1 MSFPGHTLALS
12 LLVVLLLLLTCSSL
26 CSLVKVNKGL
36 KVKRGQSVYLQEGDL
51 QFHVPA
57 KKDVCKLEVVLNEP
71 ITQRVGKLVPQVF
84 DCHYL
89 SDEVKYVHNGCP
101 LLKED
106 TVKLRLYSFTETNTF
121 MESFTLLVDIIAPE
135 CNIINM
141 GPKFLQVPELYGLS
155 NAIDGNVVSF
165 HYERKPSLECN
176 IHLSPQEAHLPAHG
190 KLVTGDP
197 ERATKRGDEPESF
210 IYLRQQLDDKARA
223 MCSSED
229 CLKGLKLVTVNK
241 VPCDDFLLMGIKY
254 QHIDPPSPDVDYI
267 AIRLD
272 LKDTRSGSIY
282 QSEQGWIP
290 VRIAGGMPNQPP
302 KPSFMSMFI
311 LEVDQFILTP
321 LSIATLDA
329 EDEETPKQLLVF
341 NITKYP
347 EEGFITH
354 LSDHTRPVSSFTW
367 LDLNDMLI
375 AYQPPNSSHAQ
386 RRNYEV
392 EIEVYDFFFVNSSPV
407 TIHTSVRNA
416 DTNAPRVS
424 WNMGLTLL
432 EGQSRPIMW
441 DQLQIV
447 DNDNLNIVR
456 VVIVDGLQHGHLT
469 VRGGKGFIFT
479 INDIRAGVVCYHHD
493 DSDSTK
499 DFIIFRIT
507 DGHHQTRHK
516 FPIKILPKDDSPP
529 FLITNMLVEVSEGQ
543 MTLLRGSTL
552 KASDMDSSDENI
564 LFNITRLPQAGEVIK
579 IPGPGLT
586 GYPVSHFLQ
595 KDLSQ
600 SVMYY
605 RHLGN
610 EVIDDSFEVVLSD
623 FHDPPNF
630 SEPQVVV
637 VHIESVPDQPP
648 KEVPGS
654 TRYLVTKETQVAHIT
669 RQQLHFV
676 DQESPDSELTYTV
689 TTLPFYTDHSS
700 GPDAGRLFLVDSVA
714 KFTKDSNTPIL
725 RLFTQHAVN
734 FMKVAYMP
742 PIMDIGPY
750 PRHIQ
755 FILSLTNHLGKTV
768 TGLCFNITLL
778 PVDNQPPQ
786 VVSKPLTVDE
796 GGEHFLGPEHLQLSD
811 IDSVPEAL
819 HVELQRE
826 PERGLLYL
834 GGHPLT
840 PGQNFTL
847 QDLIRHKVRY
857 NHDGSETT
865 EDTIVFTATDGINS
879 VSFVLPV
886 KVTPINDELPVMVT
900 GLKPVLRCP
909 EGEKIIIT
917 SEYIFATDA
926 DSDNSSLGFLI
937 ARQPYHGVVLRNDVV
952 VDRFV
957 QSDITAGLISYRH
970 TGLEIGVFPLHDT
983 ITFVI
988 SDGEIKT
995 SGLCCGGETPTINK
1009 GSNHPRDSLPIYD
1022 LHITVFPVDNQP
1034 PSLATGDIFTVDEG
1048 GTSLITAAHLK
1059 ASDMDTVLDKLVV
1072 RLISPPRFGYIENV
1086 LPSPGFEKSNRGI
1099 SIASFLYKDITEGHI
1114 NYVQSRHQKMEPTA
1128 DQLMLCV
1135 SDGKH
1140 DSANIPFYIVI
1151 NPINDE
1157 IPEFMACNITVQE
1170 GEMKH
1175 LDSSVFHA
1183 MDLDIPK
1190 NALLFSVVTPPRHG
1204 SIIFHRTGNPISK
1217 RPESNLW
1224 SPVVDFTWTDVKNG
1238 LDLVYLHDDSETM
1251 KDSFII
1257 QLTDGKHKLQRQVMV
1272 EVVPVNDEEPHVIRN
1287 NGLEVKPGEAKVI
1300 SSITL
1305 FAEDKDTPSTE
1316 IMYIFEHV
1324 PTQGILQ
1331 LQEAN
1336 KWVTLTPERRCSQ
1349 DMVDMNLLR
1358 YKHTGH
1364 HAIKTQD
1371 FFVFRLMDGKNQSPP
1386 QHFQIF
1392 VKELEKENIAI
1403 FVKPVNVSHGERVV
1417 LTTDVLLATDGTDK
1431 PEELLYVI
1439 TNPPVHGHIEYI
1451 THPGVIIS
1459 TFSQM
1464 DIAANLVAYVH
1475 DNQASKAIENFQ
1487 FVISNGKTSRNGS
1500 FELCVEIMDRVLPS
1514 LTSNKGLQ
1522 VPQGSAMILG
1532 PELLSLSDPDTP
1544 PTALTFVLRQLP
1556 QYGKLVLA
1564 GVTLTAGSN
1573 FTQKHIKE
1581 LEVTYRHDGGPSQ
1594 IDRFAFTAS
1603 DSSSRGFLLEGQLQ
1617 TEPVF
1622 FTIQIKPLDKSSPE
1636 VIRLVPLWKPELLP
1650 DGRYVIFVTSHE
1662 LKAQDSGSREEELIF
1677 CIVRPP
1683 YFGYLEN
1690 ITTGMFVSQRFPQI
1704 ELNKRTIAYII
1715 NSRGEFLSDSLEFK
1729 VSDPFGNMGPSHIL
1743 EFRWSTVEFSLSESL
1758 SCEELGKMSLDI
1770 IRNGNLAES
1779 SYVTVKIIEGTANAG
1794 KDFRADP
1801 SSLIQFD
1808 PGVAKQSW
1816 QTEIV
1821 EDHIEEA
1828 DERFEVLLV
1837 SPEATVIGR
1846 ISKAELTIR
1855 DSGNGQCWLNQN
1867 KQAPLLGGKA
1877 IQSDTYPQHGSI
1889 HLEKLPLT
1897 TQSVIWGGEDSISSP
1912 QEHFPKKI
1920 LRVVS
1925 NRKSIA
1931 PSSVLHNETDVVYTY
1946 HGIMQMQVDD
1956 ETSPSR
1962 KSRKPNI
1969 RMVSREPQDQVPG
1982 LLTEAKSN
1990 TPKDELKAQIKGQA
2004 GGHICPQGWTF
2015 QGGRCY
2021 IISTKLKLTW
2031 SAANRACRERFMG
2044 SLASVLSKSDMDW
2057 LWDFSGRKPFWI
2069 GLNSREGE
2077 GWWEWA
2083 GREPVSYTNWR
2094 KTPPRSKMKRNRKC
2108 VLVWRNAKWQIRD
2121 CKRSRAHRFVCSVKL

>member
-1 MSFPGHTLALS
+1 MSKTQHSPNKVLIHRAARPSES
-12 LLVVLLLLLTCSSL
+12 LGSTPVATGYTRNEKTYWAHRMTATSHRMRR
-26 CSLVKVNKGL
+26 N
-36 KVKRGQSVYLQEGDL
+36 E
-51 QFHVPA
+51 
-57 KKDVCKLEVVLNEP
+57 DV
-71 ITQRVGKLVPQVF
+71 
-84 DCHYL
+84 
-89 SDEVKYVHNGCP
+89 
-101 LLKED
+101 
-106 TVKLRLYSFTETNTF
+106 
-121 MESFTLLVDIIAPE
+121 
-135 CNIINM
+135 
-141 GPKFLQVPELYGLS
+141 GP
-155 NAIDGNVVSF
+155 D
-165 HYERKPSLECN
+165 RD
-176 IHLSPQEAHLPAHG
+176 
-190 KLVTGDP
+190 TGDRKYT
-197 ERATKRGDEPESF
+197 E
-210 IYLRQQLDDKARA
+210 DDKARR
-223 MCSSED
+223 MCASED
-229 CLKGLKLVTVNK
+229 CLKGLKLVTVKN

-282 QSEQGWIP
+282 QGWIP

-341 NITKYP
+341 NITKHP

-367 LDLNDMLI
+367 PDLNDMLI
-375 AYQPPNSSHAQ
+375 AFQPPNSSHTQ
-386 RRNYEV
+386 RRIYEVELILILIIILCITTSCFVIRNLLLSFQV

-447 DNDNLNIVR
+447 DNDNLNVR

-469 VRGGKGFIFT
+469 VRGGKGFMFT

-493 DSDSTK
+493 DTDSTK

-529 FLITNMLVEVSEGQ
+529 FLITNMLVEVSKGQ
-543 MTLLRGSTL
+543 TTLLRGSTL
-552 KASDMDSSDENI
+552 KASDMDSSDDNI
-564 LFNITRLPQAGEVIK
+564 LFNITRLPQAGEIMK

-586 GYPVSHFLQ
+586 SYPVSHFLQ

-600 SVMYY
+600 SIMYY
-605 RHLGN
+605 RHFGN
-610 EVIDDSFEVVLSD
+610 EVIDDLFEVVLSD
-623 FHDPPNF
+623 FHDPPNL

-654 TRYLVTKETQVAHIT
+654 TRYLVIKETQVAHIT

-689 TTLPFYTDHSS
+689 TTPPFYTDHYS
-700 GPDAGRLFLVDSVA
+700 GPDAGRLFLVDSVP
-714 KFTKDSNTPIL
+714 KFTKDSNTPVL

-786 VVSKPLTVDE
+786 VVTKPLTVDE
-796 GGEHFLGPEHLQLSD
+796 GGEHILSPEHLHLSD
-811 IDSVPEAL
+811 VDSVPEAL

-826 PERGLLYL
+826 PERGLLYF

-840 PGQNFTL
+840 LGQNFTL
-847 QDLIRHKVRY
+847 QDLIRRKVRDNNRLAYREEVKHLVDWCDANHLILNVNKKEEIVVDFRKKSAKSHTPAHDTTVEQVTDTLTWSLQTSDLVKKAQQCLHFLY

-865 EDTIVFTATDGINS
+865 EDTIVLTATDGINS

-909 EGEKIIIT
+909 EGEEIFIT

-937 ARQPYHGVVLRNDVV
+937 ARQPYHGVVLRNAVV

-970 TGLEIGVFPLHDT
+970 TGLEIGVSPLHDT

-995 SGLCCGGETPTINK
+995 SASCCGGETAIRNK
-1009 GSNHPRDSLPIYD
+1009 GSTQPWDSLPVYD

-1059 ASDMDTVLDKLVV
+1059 ASDRDTVRDKLVV
-1072 RLISPPRFGYIENV
+1072 RLISPPQFGYVENV

-1099 SIASFLYKDITEGHI
+1099 SIVSFLYKDITEGHI

-1140 DSANIPFYIVI
+1140 NSANIPFYIII
-1151 NPINDE
+1151 NPTNDE
-1157 IPEFMACNITVQE
+1157 IPEFMAHNITVQE

-1183 MDLDIPK
+1183 MDLDIPN
-1190 NALLFSVVTPPRHG
+1190 NALLFSVVRPPCHG
-1204 SIIFHRTGNPISK
+1204 SIICHKTGNPMSK
-1217 RPESNLW
+1217 SQEPNLS
-1224 SPVVDFTWTDVKNG
+1224 SPVVDFTMTDIKNG
-1238 LDLVYLHDDSETM
+1238 LDLVYLHDNSETM

-1257 QLTDGKHKLQRQVMV
+1257 QLTDGKHTLQRQVMV

-1287 NGLEVKPGEAKVI
+1287 NGLEVEPGEAKVI

-1305 FAEDKDTPSTE
+1305 FAKDKDTPSTE
-1316 IMYIFEHV
+1316 IMYIFERV
-1324 PTQGILQ
+1324 PTQGTLQ
-1331 LQEAN
+1331 LKEAN
-1336 KWVTLTPERRCSQ
+1336 KWVTLTPGRRCTQ
-1349 DMVDMNLLR
+1349 DMVDTNLLR

-1371 FFVFRLMDGKNQSPP
+1371 FFVFHLMDGKNQSPP

-1403 FVKPVNVSHGERVV
+1403 FVKPVNVSRGERVV

-1439 TNPPVHGHIEYI
+1439 TNPPAHGHLEYI
-1451 THPGVIIS
+1451 KHPGVIIS

-1464 DIAANLVAYVH
+1464 DIGANLVAYIH
-1475 DNQASKAIENFQ
+1475 DNQASKATESFQ

-1500 FELCVEIMDRVLPS
+1500 FELCVEIVDRVLPS

-1544 PTALTFVLRQLP
+1544 PRALTFVLQQPP
-1556 QYGKLVLA
+1556 QYGKLERA

-1603 DSSSRGFLLEGQLQ
+1603 DSSSRGFLLDGRLQ

-1650 DGRYVIFVTSHE
+1650 DGRYVIFVTSQE

-1677 CIVRPP
+1677 CVVRPP

-1690 ITTGMFVSQRFPQI
+1690 ITTGMFVSKCFPQI
-1704 ELNKRTIAYII
+1704 ELNKRILAYII
-1715 NSRGEFLSDSLEFK
+1715 NSYGEFLSDSLEFK
-1729 VSDPFGNMGPSHIL
+1729 VSDPLGNMGPSHIL
-1743 EFRWSTVEFSLSESL
+1743 EFRWSKVEFSLPEFS
-1758 SCEELGKMSLDI
+1758 SCEEQGKISLDI
-1770 IRNGNLAES
+1770 IRKGNLAES
-1779 SYVTVKIIEGTANAG
+1779 SYVTVKVIEGTANAG
-1794 KDFRADP
+1794 KDFRTNP

-1808 PGVAKQSW
+1808 PGVAKRSW

-1846 ISKAELTIR
+1846 IGKAELTIR
-1855 DSGNGQCWLNQN
+1855 DSGNGQCWPNQDQ
-1867 KQAPLLGGKA
+1867 QAPLLGGKE
-1877 IQSDTYPQHGSI
+1877 IRSDAYPQHGSI
-1889 HLEKLPLT
+1889 RLEKLPLA
-1897 TQSVIWGGEDSISSP
+1897 TQSVIWSRGDSISSP
-1912 QEHFPKKI
+1912 REHLPKKT

-1925 NRKSIA
+1925 NLKSIA
-1931 PSSVLHNETDVVYTY
+1931 PSSIFHNETDVIYTY
-1946 HGIMQMQVDD
+1946 HGIMQMLVHDD
-1956 ETSPSR
+1956 TSPSR
-1962 KSRKPNI
+1962 KSRKANV
-1969 RMVSREPQDQVPG
+1969 RVVSREPQHQVPG

-1990 TPKDELKAQIKGQA
+1990 TPKDELKAQMKGRA
-2004 GGHICPQGWTF
+2004 GGHMCPQGWTF

-2021 IISTKLKLTW
+2021 IVSTKPKLTW
-2031 SAANRACRERFMG
+2031 TAANRACRERFMG
-2044 SLASVLSKSDMDW
+2044 NLASVLSKSDMDW

-2069 GLNSREGE
+2069 GLNSRESE
-2077 GWWEWA
+2077 EWWEWA
-2083 GREPVSYTNWR
+2083 GGEPVSYTNWR
-2094 KTPPRSKMKRNRKC
+2094 KNPSRSKMKRNRKC
-2108 VLVWRNAKWQIRD
+2108 VLVWRNSKWQIRD
-2121 CKRSRAHRFVCSVKL
+2121 CKRSRAHRFVCSVKPWG

>member
-1 MSFPGHTLALS
+1 MAKEKQQYADQQIHDSLQNGLAQRSHSSWASPIIMVRKKDGTYRLCIDYRALNERTIPDAYPLPRIQDTLDTLSTARWFSTLDLTSGYWQVELTPRARKATAFCARTGLFEWNVMPFGLCNAPATFQRLMDRILVGMQWETCLVYLDDIIVLARDVPEMLRRLGQVFYRLQQANLKLKPAKCCLFRREVAYLGHIVSEHGVATDPSKVQKVQMWPTPSSIQEVRRFIGLASYYRRFVKDFASIAEPLHNLTKKNARFQWHAEHQAAFDELKS
-12 LLVVLLLLLTCSSL
+12 LLISAPILGYPLDCGEMVFDTDASDTGIGAVLSQRQKGVERVLAYGSRKLAKPEQNYCTTRRELLAIVDFTSHFRQYLLGRPFKVRTDHSSLRWLTKMREPEGQLARWLEKLAEYDFEIIHRPGRQHTNADSLSRRPCRQSCPCKVQDLSTSSKPINHQAVQCELNSDISSLLLSSVGEEDQPSTTEL
-26 CSLVKVNKGL
+26 CIKGSTPEDTAGSYGNSPDYFTKWTEAFPIPNERAVTVAGIVASEWVCRYGIPQALHSDQGRNFESEVFQGMCSLFGIDKTHTTPFRPQSDGQVERFNATLQKILATTAARCHWDWDLMIPYAVMAYRSTKHSATGFSPNFMMLGREVSEPVDLVAGLPPDSEHQLTAPEYVQQMRERLELAHQIAREALRDSVTRAKRQYDKNCCHTQYKIGDPVWYLIKGTRHVKNKVKKFLPSYEGPFFILGQLDDLVYRIQKNPRSKVKVVHHDQL
-36 KVKRGQSVYLQEGDL
+36 KHYRSREPLDNVWVLEQSQHWEPTEVPPPTLEEDSADGDL
-51 QFHVPA
+51 DLQGLFADATSGGAGCSLLPTSTAKDPNLGVFVPSSPSHVNHE
-57 KKDVCKLEVVLNEP
+57 DGGGV
-71 ITQRVGKLVPQVF
+71 VF

-106 TVKLRLYSFTETNTF
+106 TVKLRLYSFTETNTY

-141 GPKFLQVPELYGLS
+141 GPKFLQVSELYGLS

-197 ERATKRGDEPESF
+197 ERAIKRGDEPESF

-223 MCSSED
+223 MCASED
-229 CLKGLKLVTVNK
+229 CLKHLKLVTVNK

-341 NITKYP
+341 NITKHP

-375 AYQPPNSSHAQ
+375 AFQPPNSSHTQ

-392 EIEVYDFFFVNSSPV
+392 EIEVYDFFFVNSSPI

-416 DTNAPRVS
+416 DTDAPRVS

-456 VVIVDGLQHGHLT
+456 AVIVDGLQHGHLT
-469 VRGGKGFIFT
+469 VRGGKSFMFT

-543 MTLLRGSTL
+543 TTLLRGSTL
-552 KASDMDSSDENI
+552 KASDMDSSDDNI
-564 LFNITRLPQAGEVIK
+564 LFNITRLPQAGEVMK

-600 SVMYY
+600 SIMYY

-623 FHDPPNF
+623 FHDPPNL

-654 TRYLVTKETQVAHIT
+654 TRYLVIKETQVVHIT

-676 DQESPDSELTYTV
+676 DQESPDNELTYTI
-689 TTLPFYTDHSS
+689 TTPPFYTDHYS
-700 GPDAGRLFLVDSVA
+700 GPDAGRLFLVDSVP
-714 KFTKDSNTPIL
+714 KFTKDSNTPVL

-755 FILSLTNHLGKTV
+755 FILSLTNHLGKTI

-786 VVSKPLTVDE
+786 VVTKPLTVDE

-811 IDSVPEAL
+811 VDSVPEAL

-840 PGQNFTL
+840 LGQNFTL
-847 QDLIRHKVRY
+847 QDLIRRKVRY

-865 EDTIVFTATDGINS
+865 EDTIVLTATDGINL

-909 EGEKIIIT
+909 EGEEIIIT

-937 ARQPYHGVVLRNDVV
+937 ARQPYHGVVLRNAVV

-957 QSDITAGLISYRH
+957 QSDITAGLISYRY
-970 TGLEIGVFPLHDT
+970 TGLEIGVSPLHDT

-995 SGLCCGGETPTINK
+995 SALCCGGETPTRNK
-1009 GSNHPRDSLPIYD
+1009 GISQPWDSLPVYD

-1034 PSLATGDIFTVDEG
+1034 PSLAIGDIFTVDEG

-1072 RLISPPRFGYIENV
+1072 RLISPPKFGYIENV

-1114 NYVQSRHQKMEPTA
+1114 NYVQSRHQQMEPTA

-1140 DSANIPFYIVI
+1140 NSANIPFYIII
-1151 NPINDE
+1151 NPTNDE
-1157 IPEFMACNITVQE
+1157 IPEFMAHNITVQE

-1190 NALLFSVVTPPRHG
+1190 NALLFSVVTTPRHG
-1204 SIIFHRTGNPISK
+1204 SIICHRTGNPISK
-1217 RPESNLW
+1217 RQEPNLW
-1224 SPVVDFTWTDVKNG
+1224 SPVVDFTMTDIKNG

-1272 EVVPVNDEEPHVIRN
+1272 EVVPVNDEEPHMIRN
-1287 NGLEVKPGEAKVI
+1287 NGLEVEPGEAKVI

-1305 FAEDKDTPSTE
+1305 FAKDKDTPSTE
-1316 IMYIFEHV
+1316 IMYIFERV

-1336 KWVTLTPERRCSQ
+1336 KWVTLTPGRRCTQ

-1371 FFVFRLMDGKNQSPP
+1371 FFVFYVMDGKNQSPP
-1386 QHFQIF
+1386 QHFHIF
-1392 VKELEKENIAI
+1392 VKELEK
-1403 FVKPVNVSHGERVV
+1403 
-1417 LTTDVLLATDGTDK
+1417 
-1431 PEELLYVI
+1431 
-1439 TNPPVHGHIEYI
+1439 
-1451 THPGVIIS
+1451 
-1459 TFSQM
+1459 
-1464 DIAANLVAYVH
+1464 
-1475 DNQASKAIENFQ
+1475 
-1487 FVISNGKTSRNGS
+1487 
-1500 FELCVEIMDRVLPS
+1500 
-1514 LTSNKGLQ
+1514 
-1522 VPQGSAMILG
+1522 
-1532 PELLSLSDPDTP
+1532 
-1544 PTALTFVLRQLP
+1544 
-1556 QYGKLVLA
+1556 
-1564 GVTLTAGSN
+1564 
-1573 FTQKHIKE
+1573 
-1581 LEVTYRHDGGPSQ
+1581 
-1594 IDRFAFTAS
+1594 
-1603 DSSSRGFLLEGQLQ
+1603 
-1617 TEPVF
+1617 
-1622 FTIQIKPLDKSSPE
+1622 
-1636 VIRLVPLWKPELLP
+1636 
-1650 DGRYVIFVTSHE
+1650 
-1662 LKAQDSGSREEELIF
+1662 
-1677 CIVRPP
+1677 
-1683 YFGYLEN
+1683 
-1690 ITTGMFVSQRFPQI
+1690 
-1704 ELNKRTIAYII
+1704 
-1715 NSRGEFLSDSLEFK
+1715 
-1729 VSDPFGNMGPSHIL
+1729 
-1743 EFRWSTVEFSLSESL
+1743 
-1758 SCEELGKMSLDI
+1758 
-1770 IRNGNLAES
+1770 
-1779 SYVTVKIIEGTANAG
+1779 
-1794 KDFRADP
+1794 
-1801 SSLIQFD
+1801 
-1808 PGVAKQSW
+1808 
-1816 QTEIV
+1816 
-1821 EDHIEEA
+1821 
-1828 DERFEVLLV
+1828 
-1837 SPEATVIGR
+1837 
-1846 ISKAELTIR
+1846 
-1855 DSGNGQCWLNQN
+1855 
-1867 KQAPLLGGKA
+1867 
-1877 IQSDTYPQHGSI
+1877 
-1889 HLEKLPLT
+1889 
-1897 TQSVIWGGEDSISSP
+1897 
-1912 QEHFPKKI
+1912 
-1920 LRVVS
+1920 
-1925 NRKSIA
+1925 
-1931 PSSVLHNETDVVYTY
+1931 
-1946 HGIMQMQVDD
+1946 
-1956 ETSPSR
+1956 
-1962 KSRKPNI
+1962 
-1969 RMVSREPQDQVPG
+1969 
-1982 LLTEAKSN
+1982 
-1990 TPKDELKAQIKGQA
+1990 
-2004 GGHICPQGWTF
+2004 
-2015 QGGRCY
+2015 
-2021 IISTKLKLTW
+2021 
-2031 SAANRACRERFMG
+2031 
-2044 SLASVLSKSDMDW
+2044 
-2057 LWDFSGRKPFWI
+2057 
-2069 GLNSREGE
+2069 
-2077 GWWEWA
+2077 
-2083 GREPVSYTNWR
+2083 
-2094 KTPPRSKMKRNRKC
+2094 
-2108 VLVWRNAKWQIRD
+2108 
-2121 CKRSRAHRFVCSVKL
+2121 